1 MCDVVDV
8 IGNTPTHV
16 PCKKRAWKVTSATVW
31 GVGVSP
37 LLSKDIL
44 PFNKPHKT
52 NVFHMYQ
59 HSKGLSNGERIFL
72 LYIAQRLCCETK
84 NVTIIFIL
92 NLC

>member
-59 HSKGLSNGERIFL
+59 HSKGLSNGERIFYCTL
-72 LYIAQRLCCETK
+72 LRGYVAKQKMLQLYL
-84 NVTIIFIL
+84 F
-92 NLC
+92 